1 MSIVSVSLASDV
13 KEGKRDEKATD
24 KEGKQYD
31 GNKGKDDGG
40 GAEAHKMEIQG
51 EGHFEQ
57 DTYDDDKSRQIGE
70 VMKKDF
76 SHAMQELQKEEGQD
90 KVAIFE

>member
-13 KEGKRDEKATD
+13 KEGKGDEKATD

-31 GNKGKDDGG
+31 GNK
-40 GAEAHKMEIQG
+40 AEAHKMEIQG